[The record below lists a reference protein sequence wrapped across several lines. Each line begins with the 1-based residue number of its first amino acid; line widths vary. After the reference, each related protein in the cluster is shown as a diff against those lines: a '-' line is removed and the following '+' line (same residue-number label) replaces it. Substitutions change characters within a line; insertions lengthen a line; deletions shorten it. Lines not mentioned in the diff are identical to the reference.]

1 MSDLPSVTFLLQD
14 VPALYGA
21 ERVSLELMVAL
32 QARGMRVE
40 TLFMGETRLGP
51 GSDAFARSAREAGLP
66 VQRFEVEGRFSTA
79 LVKEIRRHLK
89 ARPSAI
95 LHTVGYK
102 AHLHALLAARGRA
115 PAVTT
120 MHGWLVRPE
129 LKERLYEWLEVQL
142 LRRDQAV
149 ICLTRFYEELL
160 LQKGVKRE
168 RVHRIPTGLAPT
180 QVPSSAQATPW
191 PDGTFTVALVGRLSW
206 EKNHD
211 VFLRAL
217 ARLRAAGLEIRAVL
231 AGEGPDRARVEAR
244 ILELGLQDR
253 VRLAGYVAMV
263 DLMPQVHAVCLCS
276 RIENLPLSLLEAM
289 AWQRP
294 VVATRVGG
302 IPDVVED
309 QVNGFLVPD
318 DDEQALADAMAQL
331 QADPARAQAMGR
343 AGRLRVEQEFTL
355 PRCVE
360 RHVELYRRLTASG
373 GGQFS

>member
-21 ERVSLELMVAL
+21 ERVTLELMVAL
-32 QARGMRVE
+32 QARGLQVE
-40 TLFMGETRLGP
+40 TLLMGETRLGP
-51 GSDAFARSAREAGLP
+51 GSDAFARAAREAGLP

-149 ICLTRFYEELL
+149 ICLTRYYEELL

-168 RVHRIPTGLAPT
+168 RVHRIPTGLAPA
-180 QVPSSAQATPW
+180 QVPSFALAASW
-191 PDGTFTVALVGRLSW
+191 PEGPFTVALVGRLSW

-217 ARLRAAGLEIRAVL
+217 ARLQAAGLEIQAVL
-231 AGEGPDRARVEAR
+231 AGEGPERAWVEMRVK
-244 ILELGLQDR
+244 ELGLQDR

-263 DLMPQVHAVCLCS
+263 DLLPQVHAVCLTS
-276 RIENLPLSLLEAM
+276 RIENLPLSLIEAM

-309 QVNGFLVPD
+309 EVTGLLVPD
-318 DDEQALADAMAQL
+318 DDEQALADALGRL
-331 QADPARAQAMGR
+331 QADPARARVMGQ
-343 AGRLRVEQEFTL
+343 AGRLRVEQEFTMA
-355 PRCVE
+355 RCVD
-360 RHVELYRRLTASG
+360 RHMELYTQLQKRPR
-373 GGQFS
+373 

>member
-32 QARGMRVE
+32 QARGLRVE

-51 GSDAFARSAREAGLP
+51 GSDAFARSARAAGLP

-89 ARPSAI
+89 ARPGAI

-168 RVHRIPTGLAPT
+168 RVHRIPTGLAPA

-318 DDEQALADAMAQL
+318 DDEQALAAALAQL
-331 QADPARAQAMGR
+331 QADPARTQAMGR

-360 RHVELYRRLTASG
+360 RHVELYRRLTSSG

>member
-21 ERVSLELMVAL
+21 ERVTLELMVAL
-32 QARGMRVE
+32 QARGLRVE
-40 TLFMGETRLGP
+40 ALLMGETRLGP
-51 GSDAFARSAREAGLP
+51 DADAFTRAARLAWLP
-66 VQRFEVEGRFSTA
+66 AHRFGVEGRFSKA
-79 LVKEIRRHLK
+79 LVGEIRHHLK
-89 ARPSAI
+89 ARPGTI

-120 MHGWLVRPE
+120 MHGWLVRLE
-129 LKERLYEWLEVQL
+129 FKERLYEWLEVQL

-160 LQKGVKRE
+160 LQKGVLRE
-168 RVHRIPTGLAPT
+168 RVHRIPTGLAPAQMPT
-180 QVPSSAQATPW
+180 SAQAASW
-191 PDGTFTVALVGRLSW
+191 PDGPFTVALVGRLSW

-231 AGEGPDRARVEAR
+231 AGEGPERARVEAR
-244 ILELGLQDR
+244 VKELGLQDQ
-253 VRLAGYVAMV
+253 VRMAGYVAMPA
-263 DLMPQVHAVCLCS
+263 LMPQVHAVCLCS

-309 QVNGFLVPD
+309 QVTGLLVPD
-318 DDEQALADAMAQL
+318 DDEHALADAL
-331 QADPARAQAMGR
+331 QRLISDPARARAMGQSGRQRVEREFVLDRCVDRHIALYEQLRR
-343 AGRLRVEQEFTL
+343 AG
-355 PRCVE
+355 
-360 RHVELYRRLTASG
+360 S
-373 GGQFS
+373 